1 MSTSLD
7 FIMGF
12 ILCATVIFLYL
23 LYQFIELLREL
34 IMILREELKSLLE

>member
-12 ILCATVIFLYL
+12 ICCATVIFLYL
-23 LYQFIELLREL
+23 LYEFIELLREL
-34 IMILREELKSLLE
+34 IMILREELKDN